1 MSTDTGVG
9 LMELPHPNTQQ
20 NEADAGY
27 SSLSSLITSL
37 TSSSAPVE
45 DLETSLDLDVPKLS
59 GDVLESTC
67 DEYSVYLSYP
77 NLMNQQI
84 KEADI
89 LAETILNRLDEV
101 GALTDTIRNETN
113 AIRSQL
119 QLLIGNC
126 QQLPLLF
133 DLVDQLLIIV
143 EKLSI
148 SLNEIEAKVVE
159 AEDDN
164 DTISFSKLLSFV
176 GAKTPSHTFQPP
188 RIPNTKE
195 HFDGIREAQ
204 KEKIRSMQM

>member
-1 MSTDTGVG
+1 MSNDAGVG
-9 LMELPHPNTQQ
+9 MMELPHPSSQQ
-20 NEADAGY
+20 SEADAGY
-27 SSLSSLITSL
+27 SSLTSLITSL

-45 DLETSLDLDVPKLS
+45 DLETELDLEVPKLS

-77 NLMNQQI
+77 NLMQQQI

-119 QLLIGNC
+119 QQLVANC

-159 AEDDN
+159 AEDEN

-176 GAKTPSHTFQPP
+176 GAKAPSHTFQPP
-188 RIPNTKE
+188 SIPNTKD
-195 HFDGIREAQ
+195 HFDGIRESQ